1 MPIDPQF
8 EFLLWA
14 LAGALLAS
22 AVMGLVLH
30 SRVRAARRAGAAEH
44 EPELARLSHEVGALQ
59 RRFDDLRERFASTD
73 AELSSLRSHA
83 SQISAERAA
92 LSDRSENLAEDRSR
106 LQLELEQARARALGL
121 TESNASL
128 QSQLREQARSGEEKL
143 ALLQQ
148 AEARLRESF
157 ENLAQRI
164 LDERAAKLSE
174 QSKLQIGGLVEPLRE
189 QLKAFGESVAKTY
202 AAEQHERGMLSQ
214 QIESLKQLNQRIS
227 EDAIN
232 LTRALKGE
240 SQTQG
245 AWGELILERVLEASG
260 LQAGREYEIQT
271 GFQNEDGGRPRP
283 DVVVRLPENRALVID
298 AKVSLVAYDRLV
310 GALDDSARASSLRDL
325 LVSIRRHID
334 GLSGRRY
341 EDLPQLESLD
351 FVLMFIP
358 MESAFIEAVRADP
371 ELYQYG
377 LQRNISMVSP
387 STLLA
392 TLRTVTYL
400 WKLERQNQNAQE
412 IARRGAM
419 LHDNFVLLV
428 EEIEHIGVH
437 IEKARN
443 AHGSAVRRLT
453 EGGKGSVLLQVKSLA
468 DMGAPA
474 KKRLPEE
481 LLGEAML
488 GVDVDETSSSAESP
502 SAPES

>member
-1 MPIDPQF
+1 MLD
-8 EFLLWA
+8 L
-14 LAGALLAS
+14 LLA
-22 AVMGLVLH
+22 ALGGLLLATLCMALIQRR
-30 SRVRAARRAGAAEH
+30 RVGAAHAAGRAER
-44 EPELARLSHEVGALQ
+44 EPDIAALSHDLQ
-59 RRFDDLRERFASTD
+59 AQQQRHGDLRERLALAD
-73 AELSSLRSHA
+73 GELVSLRSHA
-83 SQISAERAA
+83 SRLDAERAA
-92 LSDRSENLAEDRSR
+92 LADRSETLSAERSR
-106 LQLELEQARARALGL
+106 LQSELEQVRTRALSL
-121 TESNASL
+121 TESNAAL
-128 QSQLREQARSGEEKL
+128 QSQVREQARSAEEKL

-148 AEARLRESF
+148 AENRLRESF

-164 LDERAAKLSE
+164 LDERAERLGE
-174 QSKLQIGGLVEPLRE
+174 QSRLQIGGLVEPLRE
-189 QLKAFGESVAKTY
+189 QLKAFGESAAKTR

-271 GFQNEDGGRPRP
+271 GFRHADGGRPRP

-298 AKVSLVAYDRLV
+298 AKVSLLAYDRLV
-310 GALDDSARASSLRDL
+310 GAVDDAARASALREL

-334 GLSGRRY
+334 GLSGRQY
-341 EDLPQLESLD
+341 ESLPQLESLD

-412 IARRGAM
+412 IARRGAL
-419 LHDNFVLLV
+419 LHDNFVMLA
-428 EEIEHIGVH
+428 EELQSVGMHL
-437 IEKARN
+437 EKAQG
-443 AHGSAVRRLT
+443 AHAGAVRRLT
-453 EGGKGSVLLQVKSLA
+453 EGGKGSVLLQVQSLA

-474 KKRLPEE
+474 KKRLPEA
-481 LLGEAML
+481 LLSDALL
-488 GVDVDETSSSAESP
+488 GVDEAEQADSP
-502 SAPES
+502 SEPGPESL